1 MIRVLTLVI
10 ALLGAVG
17 PAKAE
22 TFADVNTLLYNAYG
36 WKFNSLPA
44 VAQGMQFNCNFP
56 NRKLTDDFKYS
67 PVCVGDRAGL
77 RLIVLRRLPTVSPN
91 LVHSNITS
99 AMSQNG
105 GFAGGAVAC
114 TARDVRPAV
123 VAAKCSVPFNDGG
136 VGNAAFLHMSLKY
149 QDGSVMDFSVIVQN
163 TGSGRDPVEPLDP
176 MS

>member
-1 MIRVLTLVI
+1 MRVVLALCL
-10 ALLGAVG
+10 ALLALGS

-22 TFADVNTLLYNAYG
+22 SFAYVNQVLYKEYG
-36 WKFNSLPA
+36 WQFNNVPSA
-44 VAQGMQFNCNFP
+44 AQGMDFNCNFP
-56 NRKLTDDFKYS
+56 NRKPGTVQYS
-67 PVCVGDRAGL
+67 PICVGDKPGL
-77 RLIVLRRLPTVSPN
+77 RLIVLWRVSTVSPN
-91 LVHSNITS
+91 EVHRNITN
-99 AMSQNG
+99 AMNQNG

>member
-1 MIRVLTLVI
+1 MIRVLTLVT
-10 ALLGAVG
+10 ALLGGMIVS
-17 PAKAE
+17 AKAE
-22 TFADVNTLLYNAYG
+22 TFADMNKILSTYG
-36 WKFNSLPA
+36 WQFNSVPA
-44 VAQGMQFNCNFP
+44 VAQGMQFNCSFS

-99 AMSQNG
+99 AMNQNG

-114 TARDVRPAV
+114 AARDLRPAV
-123 VAAKCSVPFNDGG
+123 VAVKCTVPFNNGT
-136 VGNAAFLHMSLKY
+136 VGNAAFLHMSLRY
-149 QDGSVMDFSVIVQN
+149 PDSSVMDFSIIVQN
-163 TGSGRDPVEPLDP
+163 TGSSRDPVDPVDP